1 LPDASS
7 GIWLALAL
15 VCGAA
20 ARFWN
25 LTGSSLYTDE
35 AYTFSLSALPV
46 PSLLHTIAA
55 HDFHPPLF
63 YLATHYAMMRLQWPL
78 WDYRYLTAAFGLLT
92 IVATWGSARRMF
104 GAPSA
109 AIAGIVVALQ
119 PVLVQHDRL
128 YRMYS
133 VTVALSTLSW
143 WLLLEIEHATGRKKA
158 ALLTCYA
165 LAVIALPYLDY
176 LGAIMLLC
184 QLAYV
189 LTRTSLRAALIAL
202 GASAA
207 AFALWLPQLLQQVP
221 LGGLALSRPAL
232 DRGLLASLRGAF
244 AGGLPE
250 GLVHIAGFDAM
261 CALALASTA
270 FAGASLSRRSPLPFW
285 LAAIVIQIVASILL
299 AKNLAYFPRY
309 LLIDVPPVAVAF
321 GLIVTTLA
329 ATRLKPL
336 CIAAAA
342 GATVLLTMALSNTL
356 FDPYYQFPD
365 WYAVNALLLKY
376 EQPGDAIVLDAGY
389 EFLVVRD
396 YTAFRRRDI
405 VSFMN
410 PSDFATVTRW
420 LALRQHRRIWYV
432 EHQNF
437 YWDPHRAIAASL
449 SASRPELL
457 RWRLDKASPVDAVA
471 VSLFGKPA
479 AAQRYDVRSSR
490 R

>member
-1 LPDASS
+1 
-7 GIWLALAL
+7 
-15 VCGAA
+15 
-20 ARFWN
+20 
-25 LTGSSLYTDE
+25 
-35 AYTFSLSALPV
+35 
-46 PSLLHTIAA
+46 LLM
-55 HDFHPPLF
+55 L
-63 YLATHYAMMRLQWPL
+63 
-78 WDYRYLTAAFGLLT
+78 
-92 IVATWGSARRMF
+92 
-104 GAPSA
+104 
-109 AIAGIVVALQ
+109 
-119 PVLVQHDRL
+119 
-128 YRMYS
+128 
-133 VTVALSTLSW
+133 
-143 WLLLEIEHATGRKKA
+143 
-158 ALLTCYA
+158 YA
-165 LAVIALPYLDY
+165 LAVIALPYFDY

-189 LTRTSLRAALIAL
+189 LTRTSLRPALLAL

-207 AFALWLPQLLQQVP
+207 ACALWIPQLLQQVP

-244 AGGLPE
+244 GGGLPE
-250 GLVHIAGFDAM
+250 GLVHITGFDAV
-261 CALALASTA
+261 CALALGATV
-270 FAGASLSRRSPLPFW
+270 FAGAALSRRSALPFW
-285 LAAIVIQIVASILL
+285 LAAIVVQIVASIVL

-309 LLIDVPPVAVAF
+309 LLIDLPPTAVAF

-342 GATVLLTMALSNTL
+342 GATVLLTLALSNTL

-396 YTAFRRRDI
+396 YTAFRRHDI

-410 PSDFATVTRW
+410 PSDFATVSRW

-437 YWDPHRAIAASL
+437 YWDPHRSIAAGL
-449 SASRPELL
+449 AARRPELV
-457 RWRLDKASPVDAVA
+457 RWRQDKASPVDAVA
-471 VSLFGKPA
+471 VSLFGEPA
-479 AAQRYDVRSSR
+479 AAQRHDVRSSR